1 MIGREKMPMCLWLIL
16 LSLMAIFIF
25 NGPRAGAT
33 EAVATPPPGLVTP
46 SLSTPMPAFRL
57 EAVNGTTVQA
67 TDLLG
72 KVVVVR
78 FWATW

>member
-1 MIGREKMPMCLWLIL
+1 
-16 LSLMAIFIF
+16 
-25 NGPRAGAT
+25 
-33 EAVATPPPGLVTP
+33 
-46 SLSTPMPAFRL
+46 MPAFRL
-57 EAVNGTTVQA
+57 EAVSGTTVQA

>member
-1 MIGREKMPMCLWLIL
+1 MTGREKVSMCLWLTL
-16 LSLMAIFIF
+16 LSLTAILLC
-25 NGPRAGAT
+25 NGPGARAAET
-33 EAVATPPPGLVTP
+33 IATPPPGLVTP
-46 SLSTPMPAFRL
+46 SLSAPMPAFRL
-57 EAVNGTTVQA
+57 EAVSGTVQA

>member
-1 MIGREKMPMCLWLIL
+1 MIGREKVSMCLWLTL
-16 LSLMAIFIF
+16 LSLTAILLCHSP
-25 NGPRAGAT
+25 GARAAET
-33 EAVATPPPGLVTP
+33 VATPPPGLVTP
-46 SLSTPMPAFRL
+46 GLSAPMPAFRL
-57 EAVNGTTVQA
+57 EAVSGATVQA